1 MDQIRLCDIGRWNIG
16 PTVRSVDSVL
26 ENSSEVGEKADY
38 PVYQPCKKEPDYG
51 VHECIESLAFAPL
64 LYLSSLSLHDS
75 NSTSSTLPFV
85 ASIAVTPTFARTIKN
100 MLPPTGHYRLCSAP
114 RHRISYLGM
123 HTVLSRPPKKE
134 QTLALRPLRAGYSH
148 IQHRILSKATLR
160 CLHGVS
166 LSVQRT
172 MTSDKL
178 FRNSHYAPR
187 VTSGSPTT
195 GRPFAH
201 WHTTQYSLAHYSIPR
216 IQRTL
221 SALCSWN
228 LCPTQDPP
236 KL

>member
-123 HTVLSRPPKKE
+123 HTVLSRPPKW
-134 QTLALRPLRAGYSH
+134 
-148 IQHRILSKATLR
+148 SK
-160 CLHGVS
+160 
-166 LSVQRT
+166 
-172 MTSDKL
+172 
-178 FRNSHYAPR
+178 
-187 VTSGSPTT
+187 
-195 GRPFAH
+195 H
-201 WHTTQYSLAHYSIPR
+201 WHFVHYGPAIHTYNTEFFPKRLYDAS
-216 IQRTL
+216 TGY
-221 SALCSWN
+221 LC
-228 LCPTQDPP
+228 LCNAQ
-236 KL
+236 